1 MLPGEG
7 GAVAWRFKLPLTLI
21 SASTSSPFARRPTE
35 AHRNRS
41 NLQEGVDHET
51 HAIPD
56 QSRSRNKLVLGTRNP
71 GKLKELR
78 ALLRDVPFEL
88 VSLAE
93 AGVGQN
99 VEETGS
105 TLEENATLKAET
117 YCRLSGLP
125 VLADDSGLE
134 VDALGGEPGVRSSR
148 YAGDEA
154 TDAQRIEYLLGRLA
168 ETPLDG
174 RQARFRCVV
183 AVAWPLQQA
192 PVELY
197 GGECPGQIIDEP
209 RGAFGFG
216 YDPVFLLPELGKT
229 MAELSP
235 EEKNGVSHRSRAA
248 RKAAASLMQ
257 KAANPASL
265 PPHARAG

>member
-1 MLPGEG
+1 MG
-7 GAVAWRFKLPLTLI
+7 
-21 SASTSSPFARRPTE
+21 TS
-35 AHRNRS
+35 
-41 NLQEGVDHET
+41 
-51 HAIPD
+51 
-56 QSRSRNKLVLGTRNP
+56 NP
-71 GKLKELR
+71 GKLEELR

-93 AGVGQN
+93 AGIGQS

-154 TDAQRIEYLLGRLA
+154 TDAQRIEYLLGKLG
-168 ETPLDG
+168 ETPQDG
-174 RQARFRCVV
+174 RRARFRCVV
-183 AVAWPLQQA
+183 AIAWPLRQA
-192 PVELY
+192 QGRLLRQFQAGPLELY
-197 GGECPGQIIDEP
+197 SGECPGQIIDKP

-257 KAANPASL
+257 RAATPVSL
-265 PPHARAG
+265 PPHSGEG

>member
-1 MLPGEG
+1 MHK
-7 GAVAWRFKLPLTLI
+7 V
-21 SASTSSPFARRPTE
+21 
-35 AHRNRS
+35 
-41 NLQEGVDHET
+41 
-51 HAIPD
+51 
-56 QSRSRNKLVLGTRNP
+56 VLGTSNS
-71 GKLKELR
+71 GKLEELR

-93 AGVGQN
+93 ADVGQD

-148 YAGDEA
+148 YAGQEA

-168 ETPLDG
+168 ETPLDE

-183 AVAWPLQQA
+183 AIAWPLRQA
-192 PVELY
+192 QGGLLRQAQGGLAEPVELY
-197 GGECPGQIIDEP
+197 SGECPGRIIDEP

-257 KAANPASL
+257 KAANFVSL
-265 PPHARAG
+265 PPHVREG

>member
-1 MLPGEG
+1 M
-7 GAVAWRFKLPLTLI
+7 
-21 SASTSSPFARRPTE
+21 
-35 AHRNRS
+35 
-41 NLQEGVDHET
+41 
-51 HAIPD
+51 
-56 QSRSRNKLVLGTRNP
+56 LGTSNP
-71 GKLKELR
+71 GKLEELR

-93 AGVGQN
+93 AGVGRN

-148 YAGDEA
+148 YAGREA

-168 ETPLDG
+168 ETPIAG

-183 AVAWPLQQA
+183 AIAWPLRQA
-192 PVELY
+192 QRGLAKPVELHS
-197 GGECPGQIIDEP
+197 GECPGQIIDEP

-257 KAANPASL
+257 KAADLVSL
-265 PPHARAG
+265 PPHSRL

>member
-1 MLPGEG
+1 MG
-7 GAVAWRFKLPLTLI
+7 
-21 SASTSSPFARRPTE
+21 TS
-35 AHRNRS
+35 
-41 NLQEGVDHET
+41 
-51 HAIPD
+51 
-56 QSRSRNKLVLGTRNP
+56 NP
-71 GKLKELR
+71 GKLGELR

-93 AGVGQN
+93 AGVRQN

-125 VLADDSGLE
+125 VLADDSGLQ
-134 VDALGGEPGVRSSR
+134 VDALGGEPGVRSAR
-148 YAGDEA
+148 YAGHEA

-168 ETPLDG
+168 ETPLDE

-183 AVAWPLQQA
+183 AIAWPLRQA
-192 PVELY
+192 QGGLAEPVELY
-197 GGECPGQIIDEP
+197 SGECPGQIIDQP

-257 KAANPASL
+257 KAANLASL
-265 PPHARAG
+265 PPHARPSLPHARQR

>member
-1 MLPGEG
+1 MG
-7 GAVAWRFKLPLTLI
+7 
-21 SASTSSPFARRPTE
+21 TS
-35 AHRNRS
+35 
-41 NLQEGVDHET
+41 
-51 HAIPD
+51 
-56 QSRSRNKLVLGTRNP
+56 NP
-71 GKLKELR
+71 GKLEELR

-88 VSLAE
+88 ISLAE
-93 AGVGQN
+93 AGVRQD

-105 TLEENATLKAET
+105 TFEENATLKAET

-125 VLADDSGLE
+125 VLADDSGLQ
-134 VDALGGEPGVRSSR
+134 VDALGGEPGVRSAR
-148 YAGDEA
+148 YAGHEA

-168 ETPLDG
+168 ETPLDE

-183 AVAWPLQQA
+183 GIAWPLREAQGGLA
-192 PVELY
+192 EPVELY
-197 GGECPGQIIDEP
+197 SGECPGQIIDQP

-248 RKAAASLMQ
+248 RKAAVSLMQ
-257 KAANPASL
+257 KAANIASL
-265 PPHARAG
+265 PPHARPSLPHARQR

>member
-1 MLPGEG
+1 MH
-7 GAVAWRFKLPLTLI
+7 KLL
-21 SASTSSPFARRPTE
+21 
-35 AHRNRS
+35 
-41 NLQEGVDHET
+41 
-51 HAIPD
+51 
-56 QSRSRNKLVLGTRNP
+56 LGTSNP
-71 GKLKELR
+71 GKLEELR
-78 ALLRDVPFEL
+78 ALLREVPFEL

-148 YAGDEA
+148 YAGHEA
-154 TDAQRIEYLLGRLA
+154 TDAQRIEYLLGRLS

-183 AVAWPLQQA
+183 AIAWPFRQA
-192 PVELY
+192 QGRLLRHAQGGLADPVELY
-197 GGECPGQIIDEP
+197 SGECPGQIIDEP

-257 KAANPASL
+257 KAPNLDFTPSRA
-265 PPHARAG
+265 AREGPIPSVNSGQALSGAGEACPEPVEGMET

>member
-1 MLPGEG
+1 MG
-7 GAVAWRFKLPLTLI
+7 
-21 SASTSSPFARRPTE
+21 TS
-35 AHRNRS
+35 
-41 NLQEGVDHET
+41 
-51 HAIPD
+51 
-56 QSRSRNKLVLGTRNP
+56 NP
-71 GKLKELR
+71 GKLEELR
-78 ALLRDVPFEL
+78 ALLRDVPFEM

-93 AGVGQN
+93 AGVRQD

-105 TLEENATLKAET
+105 TFEENAALKAET

-148 YAGDEA
+148 YAGLGA
-154 TDAQRIEYLLGRLA
+154 TDAQRIEYLLGRLS

-183 AVAWPLQQA
+183 AIAWPLRQA
-192 PVELY
+192 QGGPADPVELY
-197 GGECPGQIIDEP
+197 SGECPGQIIDEP

-216 YDPVFLLPELGKT
+216 YDPVVLLPELGKT

-235 EEKNGVSHRSRAA
+235 EEKNAVSHRSRAA
-248 RKAAASLMQ
+248 RKAAASLMR
-257 KAANPASL
+257 KAAELVSL
-265 PPHARAG
+265 PPQAREA

>member
-1 MLPGEG
+1 MAPR
-7 GAVAWRFKLPLTLI
+7 A
-21 SASTSSPFARRPTE
+21 
-35 AHRNRS
+35 
-41 NLQEGVDHET
+41 
-51 HAIPD
+51 
-56 QSRSRNKLVLGTRNP
+56 KLVLGTSNP
-71 GKLKELR
+71 GKLEELR
-78 ALLRDVPFEL
+78 ALLRGVPYEL

-134 VDALGGEPGVRSSR
+134 VDALAGEPGVRSSR
-148 YAGDEA
+148 YAGHEA
-154 TDAQRIEYLLGRLA
+154 TDAQRIDFLLGRLA
-168 ETPLDG
+168 ETPLDE

-183 AVAWPLQQA
+183 AIVWPLRQA
-192 PVELY
+192 QGGTAGPVELY
-197 GGECPGQIIDEP
+197 SGECPGQIIDEP

-235 EEKNGVSHRSRAA
+235 EEKNKVSHPSLAA

-257 KAANPASL
+257 KAANPAFPPPASAGRLGVSL
-265 PPHARAG
+265 R

>member
-1 MLPGEG
+1 MKPR
-7 GAVAWRFKLPLTLI
+7 A
-21 SASTSSPFARRPTE
+21 
-35 AHRNRS
+35 
-41 NLQEGVDHET
+41 
-51 HAIPD
+51 
-56 QSRSRNKLVLGTRNP
+56 KLVLGTSNP
-71 GKLKELR
+71 GKLEELR

-88 VSLAE
+88 VSLAGASIE
-93 AGVGQN
+93 HE
-99 VEETGS
+99 VEETGA
-105 TLEENATLKAET
+105 TFEENATLKAET

-148 YAGDEA
+148 YAGQEA

-183 AVAWPLQQA
+183 AIAWPLRQA
-192 PVELY
+192 QGGLEEPVELHS
-197 GGECPGQIIDEP
+197 GECPGQIIDEP

-248 RKAAASLMQ
+248 RKAAASLMRRSG
-257 KAANPASL
+257 NLESV
-265 PPHARAG
+265 PPHGRGG

>member
-1 MLPGEG
+1 MG
-7 GAVAWRFKLPLTLI
+7 
-21 SASTSSPFARRPTE
+21 TS
-35 AHRNRS
+35 
-41 NLQEGVDHET
+41 
-51 HAIPD
+51 
-56 QSRSRNKLVLGTRNP
+56 NP
-71 GKLKELR
+71 GKLEELR

-148 YAGDEA
+148 YAGHEA
-154 TDAQRIEYLLGRLA
+154 TDAQRIEFLLGRLA
-168 ETPLDG
+168 ETPMDE

-183 AVAWPLQQA
+183 AIAWPLRQA
-192 PVELY
+192 QGRLLRQAQGRLLRQAQGGLAKPVELY
-197 GGECPGQIIDEP
+197 IGECPGEIIDEP
-209 RGAFGFG
+209 RGVFGFG

-257 KAANPASL
+257 KAADLASL
-265 PPHARAG
+265 PPHARPSLPHARQG